1 VIGGTTLAGG
11 RGGYFGTMIGSVA
24 VVLLDSVLTSLQVSP
39 GLRKIL
45 FGTIIVAMML
55 LFRRKRGLE

>member
-1 VIGGTTLAGG
+1 MRPDGG

-24 VVLLDSVLTSLQVSP
+24 VVLLDSVLTSPQVSP
-39 GLRKIL
+39 GLRKIF

-55 LFRRKRGLE
+55 LFRRKRDLE